1 MVADGNRHAV
11 TDNSPFRPY
20 KAIVWTDDPERAGQ
34 RSEVMA
40 RGLDEARSLIK
51 AQFDEPITITLWNEE
66 DSEKPRSG

>member
-1 MVADGNRHAV
+1 
-11 TDNSPFRPY
+11 
-20 KAIVWTDDPERAGQ
+20 
-34 RSEVMA
+34 MA